1 MLAHEPPIKNWR
13 RHHAVFVWKH
23 LRKMAKRWPSCNA
36 VILDSCHLLESY
48 RRWLRQSVVPMSVT
62 IQYTVVLPDSVR
74 TLHERAGAASR
85 LRRMIT
91 ATSDSSL
98 SLPVESK
105 GVKVIHATIG
115 GREVSQR
122 VFDDWIKAMHE
133 EPETKRSRLRDSDD
147 IVEDP
152 ADLSMLSGQC
162 ASLEIDVPCY
172 DECWPR
178 AAPPVDDPKSVE
190 STVMV
195 AETAGA
201 DTIYGMLDELDDI

>member
-1 MLAHEPPIKNWR
+1 
-13 RHHAVFVWKH
+13 
-23 LRKMAKRWPSCNA
+23 
-36 VILDSCHLLESY
+36 
-48 RRWLRQSVVPMSVT
+48 
-62 IQYTVVLPDSVR
+62 
-74 TLHERAGAASR
+74 
-85 LRRMIT
+85 MIT
-91 ATSDSSL
+91 AASDSSL